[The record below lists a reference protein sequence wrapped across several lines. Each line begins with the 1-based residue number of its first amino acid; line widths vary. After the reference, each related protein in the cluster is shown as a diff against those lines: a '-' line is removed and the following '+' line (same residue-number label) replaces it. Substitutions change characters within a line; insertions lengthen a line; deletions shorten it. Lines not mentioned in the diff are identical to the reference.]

1 MKRDERYTKLN
12 LIIYNDR
19 EIIYKIDLRLKIIIS
34 HLKKKDYK
42 VYKLKNRPPTN
53 YGIYTK
59 KQLIGLFLFD
69 LSIKNIIVFLIYVI
83 FYILRRNN
91 LILIMNLGMKFNF

>member
-34 HLKKKDYK
+34 HLKKKR
-42 VYKLKNRPPTN
+42 L
-53 YGIYTK
+53 
-59 KQLIGLFLFD
+59 
-69 LSIKNIIVFLIYVI
+69 
-83 FYILRRNN
+83 
-91 LILIMNLGMKFNF
+91 